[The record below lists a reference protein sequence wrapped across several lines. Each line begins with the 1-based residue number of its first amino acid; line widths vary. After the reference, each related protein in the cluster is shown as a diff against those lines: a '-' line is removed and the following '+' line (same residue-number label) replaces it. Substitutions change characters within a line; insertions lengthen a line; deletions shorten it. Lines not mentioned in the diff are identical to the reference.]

1 VGAQPHTDWGLGME
15 LGMGLGQVATGAAAP
30 RLLGSSAST
39 AASAVI
45 VCGLISVHAK
55 ERRPR

>member
-1 VGAQPHTDWGLGME
+1 ME